1 MGQLCCDRLG
11 QPPLAPG
18 QTGKEALAP
27 AKANGKAAPAPAG
40 TEAAVLL
47 ALGRIEEQMGRL
59 EKQQALLLEA
69 QEGHYED
76 VEELEGTVEQ
86 AIEEGTSI
94 LDNLEAGSQQAR
106 STMENVFAVAKAARD
121 TGLVLLGFGG
131 LGLLLW
137 PMHRQ
142 RPPRQQQRKNRTQ
155 SQQRA
160 HRQLQHQRKPRQR
173 LAFER
178 WGSAATKGLGVHFE
192 RWNRQL

>member
-1 MGQLCCDRLG
+1 MGQLCCDCLG

-86 AIEEGTSI
+86 AIEEGTSV

-137 PMHRQ
+137 TLSWKGKALVDAPAKASSPTPEEESDPVPAKSPSTAPTPAQ
-142 RPPRQQQRKNRTQ
+142 APAKVGLRKM
-155 SQQRA
+155 
-160 HRQLQHQRKPRQR
+160 
-173 LAFER
+173 
-178 WGSAATKGLGVHFE
+178 G
-192 RWNRQL
+192 